1 MTRRIAEE
9 RPEKEV
15 REPFQLCDGD
25 VAQKNHYVRECV
37 EEM

>member
-15 REPFQLCDGD
+15 PDRFQLCDGD
-25 VAQKNHYVRECV
+25 VAQKNHYVLECV
-37 EEM
+37 GEM